1 MPGGPVS
8 AHRAAGEGLQ
18 EGHGGCR
25 ALGLTSGV

>member
-1 MPGGPVS
+1 MS

-25 ALGLTSGV
+25 ALGLTQVYECL